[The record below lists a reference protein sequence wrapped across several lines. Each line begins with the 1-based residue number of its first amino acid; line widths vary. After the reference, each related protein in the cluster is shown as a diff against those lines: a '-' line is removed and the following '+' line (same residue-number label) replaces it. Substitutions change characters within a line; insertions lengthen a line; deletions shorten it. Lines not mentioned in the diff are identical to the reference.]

1 MYGAIGISWIVT
13 PVFLTILGSMTTDIV
28 QGVCIPWGVYRSY
41 AGEKAFIA
49 FGYFFTY
56 LLPLIM
62 MLFCYSRIIY
72 GMRLKVIAYRVVIA
86 VQNSHDQVSVKQVYL
101 LQLTNS
107 RSWHGI
113 VFA

>member
-1 MYGAIGISWIVT
+1 MNADDCCWIIQLRLRKRVVYGAIGISWIVT
-13 PVFLTILGSMTTDIV
+13 PVFLTILGSMNTDIV

-62 MLFCYSRIIY
+62 MLFCYSRIVY
-72 GMRLKVIAYRVVIA
+72 ALRSKVTTV
-86 VQNSHDQVSVKQVYL
+86 L
-101 LQLTNS
+101 
-107 RSWHGI
+107 
-113 VFA
+113 